1 MSLRTFTYTNS
12 VSAATHC
19 RLDAFLRQQSMLWN
33 DVLEERI
40 ECHRMTG
47 ETISAYDQCKSLT
60 EIRNEFDEF
69 SQFHVQ
75 CQRSVLFRLDKAF
88 KSFFR
93 RVKAGGKPGF
103 PRFKGQG
110 RQIRSFDV
118 PSPIIKDGSLR
129 IKGIG
134 RFRIDA
140 EEGLQVKAARVV
152 KSALRVSV
160 QLICEVEDS
169 HRPQDSP
176 IVIDMGLKH
185 RAIFSTGE
193 TIDRVKLDRRGLK
206 RRQRKLSRSKRASN
220 TGRKKVRTAQKE
232 WERTRNRE
240 RQSLHRISAD
250 IVRRHNMIAVE
261 NLQIGNM
268 VNNHCVA
275 RAITEQQWGQVGHQ
289 LICKAES
296 AGGEV
301 VQVDPR
307 HSSTD
312 CSRCGCRRTMP
323 LSVREYVC
331 NECGLVLDRDV
342 NAARNILR
350 RGMSLAGWEI
360 GSLSHPGVSEDVG
373 TSDVAGLPG
382 QDTERYSGS
391 HSLTNCYHLI

>member
-1 MSLRTFTYTNS
+1 M
-12 VSAATHC
+12 
-19 RLDAFLRQQSMLWN
+19 DEAFSR
-33 DVLEERI
+33 
-40 ECHRMTG
+40 
-47 ETISAYDQCKSLT
+47 
-60 EIRNEFDEF
+60 
-69 SQFHVQ
+69 FHAQ
-75 CQRSVLFRLDKAF
+75 CQLSALFRPYRAF

-93 RVKAGGKPGF
+93 RVKAGGNPGF

-118 PSPIIKDGSLR
+118 LQPKVKDGSLR

-160 QLICEVEDS
+160 QLVCEVEDS
-169 HRPQDSP
+169 HRPQDTP
-176 IVIDMGLKH
+176 IGIDMGLKH

-220 TGRKKVRTAQKE
+220 TRGKKIRAVQKE

-261 NLQIGNM
+261 NLQITNK
-268 VNNHCVA
+268 VKNHYDA
-275 RAITEQQWGQVGHQ
+275 RSIAEQQWGQVGHQ
-289 LICKAES
+289 LIYKAES

-301 VQVDPR
+301 IRLIPA
-307 HSSTD
+307 T
-312 CSRCGCRRTMP
+312 P
-323 LSVREYVC
+323 AWI
-331 NECGLVLDRDV
+331 
-342 NAARNILR
+342 AADADADAQCL
-350 RGMSLAGWEI
+350 
-360 GSLSHPGVSEDVG
+360 
-373 TSDVAGLPG
+373 
-382 QDTERYSGS
+382 
-391 HSLTNCYHLI
+391 

>member
-33 DVLEERI
+33 DVLEERV

-60 EIRNEFDEF
+60 KIRNEFDEF

-118 PSPIIKDGSLR
+118 PQPKVKDGS
-129 IKGIG
+129 
-134 RFRIDA
+134 
-140 EEGLQVKAARVV
+140 
-152 KSALRVSV
+152 LRVSV
-160 QLICEVEDS
+160 QLVCEVEDS
-169 HRPQDSP
+169 HRPQDTP
-176 IVIDMGLKH
+176 IGIDMGLKH

-220 TGRKKVRTAQKE
+220 TRGKKIRAVQKE

-261 NLQIGNM
+261 DLQIGNM
-268 VNNHCVA
+268 VKNHCVA

-307 HSSTD
+307 HTSTD
-312 CSRCGCRRTMP
+312 CSRCGCRRSMP

-360 GSLSHPGVSEDVG
+360 GSPSHPGVSEDVG

-382 QDTERYSGS
+382 QDTERYPGS
-391 HSLTNCYHLI
+391 HSLTNCYHSTQSPIESRSCVRR